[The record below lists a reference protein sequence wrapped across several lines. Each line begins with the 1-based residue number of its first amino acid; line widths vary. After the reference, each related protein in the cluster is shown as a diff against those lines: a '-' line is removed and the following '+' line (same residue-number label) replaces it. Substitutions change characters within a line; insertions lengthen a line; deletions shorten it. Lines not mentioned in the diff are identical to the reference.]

1 MDSLVT
7 HSSILAIA
15 IPLLAAFIVPLVG
28 KVGDKARN
36 TVVIGAL
43 ALAEFLVIILA
54 RDIYLN
60 GLHVYTLGAAATDL
74 TIPEHYMVPVRIILE
89 VDAMSVFMGIITTTI
104 SLAGAIYS
112 ISFMK
117 QETGGDRFYT
127 LLLLLAVGMLG
138 LEFTGDMFNFF
149 VFLEILSISGA
160 ALAAFRTRFG
170 DATEGGFKYIVISA
184 VGALVVLFAVGIL
197 YAQYNLLSMAA
208 LAQAIQYT
216 ALDKIALALLVVAL
230 AMKLASVPL
239 HMWAPDTYS
248 VAPAGTTPMIYVA
261 SQACLYGL
269 FRVLFSL
276 YGVSLDTLSI
286 GWIVIILGVL
296 SMFVGVTMAVHQS
309 DIKRLMAY
317 HAISQSGYMLL
328 GIGVGLAVL
337 ADPQALASYGR
348 EAISGGIFHI
358 INNALYKGLL
368 FLTAEA
374 LFFALGTRDLN
385 KMGGMF
391 RNMRY
396 TAIFFIIGALAISG
410 VPPFNG
416 FTSKLMIYESVYNF
430 SPVLAVIA
438 MLVSIL
444 TLASF
449 TKAFQSAFTGPA
461 LPQHDNVREVP
472 KPMLIG
478 MGILAVAIV
487 FFSLF
492 PSLVVDTIVT
502 PATDALI
509 DQAGYIGAVM
519 GGA

>member
-1 MDSLVT
+1 METKGSQDIEENTLSEIIQEKKNKFKSNGRFTLVLG
-7 HSSILAIA
+7 IIMAI
-15 IPLLAAFIVPLVG
+15 
-28 KVGDKARN
+28 
-36 TVVIGAL
+36 
-43 ALAEFLVIILA
+43 
-54 RDIYLN
+54 
-60 GLHVYTLGAAATDL
+60 L
-74 TIPEHYMVPVRIILE
+74 TIFFIINFQI
-89 VDAMSVFMGIITTTI
+89 DPSTFTTI
-104 SLAGAIYS
+104 SL
-112 ISFMK
+112 F
-117 QETGGDRFYT
+117 
-127 LLLLLAVGMLG
+127 LADLVI
-138 LEFTGDMFNFF
+138 FF
-149 VFLEILSISGA
+149 AFIVFLERTLAHKEDSILIRHLVESSFQHDKTNSKKESMKNKEKLKETGRII
-160 ALAAFRTRFG
+160 AFSNGMFRMLEEFPYLKNKKGKTKR
-170 DATEGGFKYIVISA
+170 
-184 VGALVVLFAVGIL
+184 IL
-197 YAQYNLLSMAA
+197 Q
-208 LAQAIQYT
+208 
-216 ALDKIALALLVVAL
+216 V
-230 AMKLASVPL
+230 
-239 HMWAPDTYS
+239 
-248 VAPAGTTPMIYVA
+248 
-261 SQACLYGL
+261 
-269 FRVLFSL
+269 
-276 YGVSLDTLSI
+276 I
-286 GWIVIILGVL
+286 GWIVIVLGVL

-374 LFFALGTRDLN
+374 LFFSLGTRDLN

-396 TAIFFIIGALAISG
+396 TAIFFIVGALAISG

-438 MLVSIL
+438 MLVSIV

-461 LPQHDNVREVP
+461 LPQHDNIREVP

-478 MGILAVAIV
+478 MGILAIAIV

-492 PSLVVDTIVT
+492 PSLVVNTIVT